1 MLQRMT
7 LFAALFGALTLS
19 TMLGWKAS
27 LVCYDLFSA
36 ENPRKVTLEHMDD
49 VPCAI
54 GVWCWHLFAHACAQC
69 GGITSRPII

>member
-19 TMLGWKAS
+19 TMLGWNAS
-27 LVCYDLFSA
+27 LACYDLLSA
-36 ENPRKVTLEHMDD
+36 ENPRKVTHGHMDD

-54 GVWCWHLFAHACAQC
+54 GVWCCHLFVHACSQR